1 VSRNTLTKA
10 QERELVAL
18 YQRKGGRVRPLT
30 LRKFRLLG
38 LLDGQGRL
46 NDEGVIRARAL
57 EHEQQLEEGELA

>member
-1 VSRNTLTKA
+1 MSRHTLTKA

-18 YQRKGGRVRPLT
+18 YQKKGGRIRPLT

-46 NDEGVIRARAL
+46 NDDGVIRARAL
-57 EHEQQLEEGELA
+57 EHEQEPEEGELA